1 MDFIQEISN
10 TINNTNNIK
19 DRYIKNYPNKKYEL
33 KEIISE
39 IIYVLKSGVSWN
51 MARTTVKPKTLYW
64 HYSELVKHNIFER
77 TFNKIKSKY
86 LKLSNQT
93 NSYVLI
99 DTSTIYN
106 RNGINK
112 IGRNKFY
119 KNKNSTKI
127 SLATDVNGIPLSVF
141 FMKGNYH
148 DNRVFD
154 NHIKDIIRIKK
165 IKNTKILADK
175 GYSAKKNY
183 KLLDDNKIKHIIP
196 PRSNMKM
203 YKTYKYDKTEYKKRI
218 KVENTFAIIKNNKR
232 NVLRM
237 DKLVRNFAGFVY
249 LSIIVRISN
258 KINNM
263 ANSCKD

>member
-1 MDFIQEISN
+1 
-10 TINNTNNIK
+10 
-19 DRYIKNYPNKKYEL
+19 
-33 KEIISE
+33 
-39 IIYVLKSGVSWN
+39 

-64 HYSELVKHNIFER
+64 HYSELVKHNIFGR
-77 TFNKIKSKY
+77 TFNKIKNKY

-99 DTSTIYN
+99 DASIIYN

-148 DNRVFD
+148 DNKVFG
-154 NHIKDIIRIKK
+154 NHINDIIKTKK
-165 IKNTKILADK
+165 IKNTKVLADK
-175 GYSAKKNY
+175 GYSAEKNY
-183 KLLDDNKIKHIIP
+183 KLLDDSKIKHIIP
-196 PRSNMKM
+196 PRKNMKI

-218 KVENTFAIIKNNKR
+218 IVENTFAIIKNHKR

-237 DKLVRNFAGFVY
+237 DKLIRNFEGFVY
-249 LSIIVRISN
+249 LSIILRISN
-258 KINNM
+258 KINKMVN
-263 ANSCKD
+263 NYKN